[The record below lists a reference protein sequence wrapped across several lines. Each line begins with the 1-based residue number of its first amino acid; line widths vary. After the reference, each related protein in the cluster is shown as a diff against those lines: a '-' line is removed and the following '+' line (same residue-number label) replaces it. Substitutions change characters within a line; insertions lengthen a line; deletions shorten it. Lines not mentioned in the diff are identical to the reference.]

1 MTKQTELPWVA
12 EARKHLNLKELPGK
26 QHNPTIINWLVG
38 LKAWWRDDETPWCGT
53 FVGHCIRA
61 AGRQVPSAWYRAKA
75 WADAGTT
82 LTSPA
87 YGCIAVFDRAGG
99 GHVGFVVGKDK
110 FGNLMV
116 LGGNQGDA
124 VNIKPFSRTRVI
136 AYVWP
141 SQADGTR
148 SWPAL
153 ERYDLPLLQSDG
165 KLSTNEA

>member
-1 MTKQTELPWVA
+1 MIRQEELPWVA
-12 EARKHLNLKELPGK
+12 EARKYVGLQEIPGK
-26 QHNPTIINWLVG
+26 QNNSTITNWLIG
-38 LKAWWRDDETPWCGT
+38 LRAWWRDDETPWCGT
-53 FVGHCIRA
+53 FVGHCIQEAKRL
-61 AGRQVPSAWYRAKA
+61 VPSAWYRAKS

-110 FGNLMV
+110 LGNLMI
-116 LGGNQGDA
+116 LGGNQSNG

-141 SQADGTR
+141 SRENGER
-148 SWPAL
+148 SWPVM
-153 ERYDLPLLQSDG
+153 ERYSLPTLQSDG
-165 KLSTNEA
+165 HLSTDEA

>member
-1 MTKQTELPWVA
+1 MINQEELPWVA
-12 EARKHLNLKELPGK
+12 EARKYIGLQEIPGK
-26 QHNPTIINWLVG
+26 QNNPAIVNWLIG

-53 FVGHCIRA
+53 FVGHCVEVAKRF
-61 AGRQVPSAWYRAKA
+61 VPSAWYRAKV

-110 FGNLMV
+110 LGNLMV
-116 LGGNQGDA
+116 LGGNQADG
-124 VNIKPFSRTRVI
+124 VNIKPFSRTRVV

-141 SQADGTR
+141 SRADGSR
-148 SWPAL
+148 SWPTI
-153 ERYDLPLLQSDG
+153 ERYALPVLQSNG

>member
-1 MTKQTELPWVA
+1 MTKQTELPWVV
-12 EARKHLNLKELPGK
+12 EARKHIGLKEIPGK

-38 LKAWWRDDETPWCGT
+38 LKAWWKDDETPWCGT
-53 FVGHCIRA
+53 FIGHCIKTAKRY
-61 AGRQVPSAWYRAKA
+61 VPSAWYRAKA
-75 WADAGTT
+75 WANAGTT

-87 YGCIAVFDRAGG
+87 YGCIAVFERTGG

-116 LGGNQGDA
+116 LGGNQGNG
-124 VNIKPFSRTRVI
+124 VNIKPFSRTRVV

-141 SQADGTR
+141 SREDGSR
-148 SWPAL
+148 SWPTV
-153 ERYDLPLLQSDG
+153 ERYSLPVLNSDG